1 MGKVWEDEGA
11 LQGDPR
17 RTGCARLRQ
26 TAAGTLGPGHKMAAV
41 PLGFWVREPGPGVRC
56 SRLGRR
62 RQLRSSQSWRGGQAE
77 ERGKTDIRKLEERKE
92 GRVYGGQPRG
102 SGGLRAKGKAGVVY
116 CSGAGGQA
124 TELPGK
130 LAELKASAR

>member
-1 MGKVWEDEGA
+1 MG
-11 LQGDPR
+11 
-17 RTGCARLRQ
+17 
-26 TAAGTLGPGHKMAAV
+26 AGTRAS
-41 PLGFWVREPGPGVRC
+41 VRC
-56 SRLGRR
+56 SRPGRR

-116 CSGAGGQA
+116 CPGAGGQA